1 MCALKGFTVIQ
12 LLTSNCNFYPR
23 LPLFGSILLWRFMVF
38 RKFIYFWRSSS
49 VSFGRLGSEIRTGG
63 REKSGQRQLERDFS
77 SAAACSC
84 YCHFESHFHNIWAC
98 DGCSPRSQTSG
109 RWCRATTDLIE
120 TDLLPADGSSPYFT
134 ERWNKKKKDGK
145 CFEFLCVLSLY
156 NASIMYE
163 VPAAVVTLP
172 WELNK
177 VWVCC
182 APYWQEKK
190 KEEPSPFHNQVS
202 VWHRNF

>member
-1 MCALKGFTVIQ
+1 MKLYGF
-12 LLTSNCNFYPR
+12 LTFQFC
-23 LPLFGSILLWRFMVF
+23 
-38 RKFIYFWRSSS
+38 FIRPTW
-49 VSFGRLGSEIRTGG
+49 IRNRDGG
-63 REKSGQRQLERDFS
+63 RGESGQRQLERDFS

-98 DGCSPRSQTSG
+98 DGCSPCSQTSG

-134 ERWNKKKKDGK
+134 ERWNKKKDSKY
-145 CFEFLCVLSLY
+145 FEFLCVLSLY
-156 NASIMYE
+156 NASIMYA
-163 VPAAVVTLP
+163 VPAAVLTLP

-190 KEEPSPFHNQVS
+190 KKNLRPFTTRCQFDTWIS
-202 VWHRNF
+202 KAELIPLLNFK